1 MAITKV
7 AKRSKVE
14 AFEEGAPDARPVPHT
29 MRGQKRPLAM
39 TLPPDLIEEYD
50 DIARIEV
57 RSRVRMM
64 EVALREWASQYRAT
78 KADKAA

>member
-14 AFEEGAPDARPVPHT
+14 AFEERAPDAGRVHT
-29 MRGQKRPLAM
+29 MRGQKRPFSM
-39 TLPPDLIEEYD
+39 TLPPDLLEEYD

-57 RSRVRMM
+57 RSRARMM
-64 EVALREWASQYRAT
+64 EFALREWAAQYRARR
-78 KADKAA
+78 AAA